1 MLKTFPPSFVWIAW
15 LVRIGN
21 KSGNAS
27 HKETICVETA
37 LIVSPKYLKIDSTRK
52 LSFPMLTS
60 LKDAVGEDTISPEHL
75 RYTKFLLSE
84 R

>member
-1 MLKTFPPSFVWIAW
+1 MCGDCTDCI
-15 LVRIGN
+15 
-21 KSGNAS
+21 
-27 HKETICVETA
+27 T
-37 LIVSPKYLKIDSTRK
+37 KIFEGGFTRK

-60 LKDAVGEDTISPEHL
+60 LKDAIGEGTISPEHL

>member
-1 MLKTFPPSFVWIAW
+1 MCGDCTDCI
-15 LVRIGN
+15 
-21 KSGNAS
+21 
-27 HKETICVETA
+27 T
-37 LIVSPKYLKIDSTRK
+37 KIFEGADSTRK

-60 LKDAVGEDTISPEHL
+60 LKDAIAEGTISPEHL